1 MIITF
6 WLLNITFND
15 FIRSER
21 LSVLERHFR
30 TALRR
35 MGSCLCKEKTV
46 NRNTSSRPGN
56 SHHARHHLPAEVDHT
71 DSVRSDPGSSSS
83 SGYHGSQ
90 GMIMRPASKKTVRM
104 LVLETLSVIR
114 TLIDR

>member
-1 MIITF
+1 
-6 WLLNITFND
+6 
-15 FIRSER
+15 
-21 LSVLERHFR
+21 
-30 TALRR
+30 

-46 NRNTSSRPGN
+46 NRNTASRPPGN
-56 SHHARHHLPAEVDHT
+56 SRMVRRHLPVEVDQT

-90 GMIMRPASKKTVRM
+90 GMIMRPGSKKTVRM

>member
-15 FIRSER
+15 LLHSEK
-21 LSVLERHFR
+21 LSVLVKYFR
-30 TALRR
+30 TALRK
-35 MGSCLCKEKTV
+35 MGSCLCKEKNV
-46 NRNTSSRPGN
+46 NRNTASRPAGN
-56 SHHARHHLPAEVDHT
+56 SHARRHLPAEVDQT

-90 GMIMRPASKKTVRM
+90 GMVIRAGTKKTVKM